1 MIKNF
6 LVSILLL
13 SLVNVFAQEGTSS
26 PYSYYGI
33 GDIKFRGTVDTRAMG
48 GVSVFP
54 DSIHLNLQNPASY
67 SSLRYIAFTIG
78 GNHHNTTFRTNSD
91 KENARRSALDYIA
104 LGIPMGKFG
113 ATIGL
118 MPLSSVGYKINSAS
132 PDNTFRRQFMGEG
145 GVNKAFVGFGY
156 QITKKLS
163 VGADINFN
171 FGFIKTENS
180 LFSSQ
185 TFFGTGEKNTSSI
198 SGINMKIGAMYN
210 TPLTK
215 KLQLYA
221 SATFVPQ
228 SSITAL
234 NTRSI
239 GLIQFSDQDF
249 IPVDAG
255 IDVAVPN
262 NTINLPSNYNVAIGI
277 GEAKKWALGIDF
289 TRQQFA
295 NYSNRFKDIVSGGFE
310 NANRIAVGGYYIP
323 KYNSFNSYFD
333 RVNYR
338 AGFRFENTG
347 LVIKNESITDVAITA
362 GLGLPV
368 GGMLSN
374 INLGIEYGQRGTKAQ
389 NLILENYLNFTI
401 ALSLTDKWFVKRKYD

>member
-1 MIKNF
+1 
-6 LVSILLL
+6 
-13 SLVNVFAQEGTSS
+13 
-26 PYSYYGI
+26 
-33 GDIKFRGTVDTRAMG
+33 
-48 GVSVFP
+48 
-54 DSIHLNLQNPASY
+54 
-67 SSLRYIAFTIG
+67 
-78 GNHHNTTFRTNSD
+78 
-91 KENARRSALDYIA
+91 
-104 LGIPMGKFG
+104 
-113 ATIGL
+113 
-118 MPLSSVGYKINSAS
+118 
-132 PDNTFRRQFMGEG
+132 
-145 GVNKAFVGFGY
+145 
-156 QITKKLS
+156 
-163 VGADINFN
+163 
-171 FGFIKTENS
+171 
-180 LFSSQ
+180 
-185 TFFGTGEKNTSSI
+185 
-198 SGINMKIGAMYN
+198 MKIGAMYN

-234 NTRSI
+234 NTRNI

-289 TRQQFA
+289 TRQQFT